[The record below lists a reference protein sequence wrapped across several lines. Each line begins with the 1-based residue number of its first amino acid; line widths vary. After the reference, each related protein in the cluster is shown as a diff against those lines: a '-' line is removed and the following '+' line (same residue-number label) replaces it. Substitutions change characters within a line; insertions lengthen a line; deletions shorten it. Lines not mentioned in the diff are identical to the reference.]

1 MPAHFRKLVR
11 RLDEE
16 YQALARG
23 YAEESLHQFRIL
35 LRRLRS
41 LLRHDTSREVRK
53 LRCQLGKLARTTNT
67 ARDWDTLLS
76 RARATLSPPDF
87 VRVQPLLEARQAE
100 SHLPVLDMLRSE
112 RWPQARHALK
122 KIIKAHGAALAGDLR
137 SDAELCW
144 ARRRV
149 SRAWRVVQDSGT
161 DRAWHKLR
169 ITLKDLRYRLK
180 TLPAHQRTTSIDT
193 ALALSKRLQQSL
205 GVWHDSV
212 VHAQHVQQLCD
223 CAEVQAQP
231 ELQDILRT
239 WCQQMQRQAQ
249 DALDSASNDMTVN
262 GGVLLD

>member
-16 YQALARG
+16 YQALSNG
-23 YAEESLHQFRIL
+23 YAEESLHRFRIR

-41 LLRHDTSREVRK
+41 LLRHDTSRKVRE
-53 LRCQLGKLARTTNT
+53 LRCQLGKLARCSNT
-67 ARDWDTLLS
+67 ARDWDTLVS

-87 VRVQPLLEARQAE
+87 ARVQPLLEARQAE
-100 SHLPVLDMLRSE
+100 SHLPVVDMLRSE
-112 RWPQARHALK
+112 RWQQARRALK
-122 KIIKAHGAALAGDLR
+122 KIIKAHGAALSVDLR

-144 ARRRV
+144 ARQRV
-149 SRAWRVVQDSGT
+149 SRAWRAVQDVGT

-180 TLPAHQRTTSIDT
+180 ALPAHQRTASIDG

-212 VHAQHVQQLCD
+212 VHVQRVQELCD
-223 CAEVQAQP
+223 GAEAQGHP
-231 ELQDILRT
+231 ALLDILRT
-239 WCQQMQRQAQ
+239 WCQQMEREAQA
-249 DALDSASNDMTVN
+249 ALDSASADLAAH
-262 GGVLLD
+262 GAVLLD

>member
-1 MPAHFRKLVR
+1 
-11 RLDEE
+11 
-16 YQALARG
+16 
-23 YAEESLHQFRIL
+23 
-35 LRRLRS
+35 
-41 LLRHDTSREVRK
+41 
-53 LRCQLGKLARTTNT
+53 RTTNT

-87 VRVQPLLEARQAE
+87 VRVQPLLEARQLE

-112 RWPQARHALK
+112 RWPQARYALK

-144 ARRRV
+144 ARGRV

-193 ALALSKRLQQSL
+193 ALALSKRRSSRWVCGMTQWCMCNACRS
-205 GVWHDSV
+205 
-212 VHAQHVQQLCD
+212 
-223 CAEVQAQP
+223 CATAP
-231 ELQDILRT
+231 KCSPSRNCRT
-239 WCQQMQRQAQ
+239 FCVPGLSRC
-249 DALDSASNDMTVN
+249 SARRRMPWTVRP
-262 GGVLLD
+262 LT